1 MAFPLS
7 EHGNLQ
13 APTLAASSVSL
24 WVKIDFCSVD
34 LHLVSPFSFLVEIK
48 VDDMRQNLQLFLL
61 QIKGFANL
69 SLHNHAKR
77 SSA

>member
-34 LHLVSPFSFLVEIK
+34 LHLVSPFSFLV
-48 VDDMRQNLQLFLL
+48 
-61 QIKGFANL
+61 
-69 SLHNHAKR
+69 
-77 SSA
+77 